1 MRKKSES
8 DPDEQK
14 SGKTS
19 KRTEIQQQQ
28 KDLRGYRSQEGNTK
42 SSIDLPKKNFW
53 KPDPEP
59 EQEGQEKP
67 QQSRN
72 QQKTKKSAYG
82 SGTHWSLKSDNLE
95 IHPLKAKS
103 AAEAEWIPK
112 AVNILIHRDRKK
124 VESVYKKPES

>member
-42 SSIDLPKKNFW
+42 SSIDLPKKNF
-53 KPDPEP
+53 
-59 EQEGQEKP
+59 
-67 QQSRN
+67 
-72 QQKTKKSAYG
+72 
-82 SGTHWSLKSDNLE
+82 
-95 IHPLKAKS
+95 
-103 AAEAEWIPK
+103 
-112 AVNILIHRDRKK
+112 
-124 VESVYKKPES
+124 